1 MDPLTLAATVVP
13 LLTVYLG
20 HMGEGAAQRLGE
32 AIGTAAAAKLGRLYE
47 LVRAKV
53 AGRPEAQAS
62 LELLERRPDDPG
74 GRERLT
80 GQLEGLAAVDRE
92 FADELRRLVDDAR
105 REGAASPS
113 PRSSTRERSPSTATS
128 SSTGRTTPDA
138 TSTSARRRG
147 GADVRGRT
155 TRRQPA
161 ARAPRDQGE
170 RAGRPATTSA

>member
-13 LLTVYLG
+13 LLAVYLG
-20 HMGEGAAQRLGE
+20 QMGEGAAQRLGE

-47 LVRAKV
+47 LVKAKV

-92 FADELRRLVDDAR
+92 FADELRRLVADAQ
-105 REGAASPS
+105 REGGVAL
-113 PRSSTRERSPSTATS
+113 TQIV
-128 SSTGRTTPDA
+128 DA
-138 TSTSARRRG
+138 
-147 GADVRGRT
+147 GAVAIHGNVIQHGT
-155 TRRQPA
+155 YN
-161 ARAPRDQGE
+161 
-170 RAGRPATTSA
+170 AGRDINLG